1 MSLLFNRNYKLEIE
15 SKDTLTTI
23 TQLRIQFLCKK
34 NRATTANELT
44 VKVYN
49 PNQDTINQCLVSGG
63 IVRLYAGYN
72 DEIKLIAQSQI
83 TTATP
88 IYEGVD
94 IILNLECLDGVE
106 SIRKT
111 KVSISFQAG
120 STVNQVLNALV
131 EYLQIPLKVAPDVDL
146 NKKFNNGYSFAGGVG
161 TALDEVTDRAF
172 AKWAMQ
178 DGTLL
183 IIGQSG
189 TTNTNAVLLTP
200 DTGMIGTPMPIEDT
214 VNSLEVGEI
223 RRGWKVKSLLQG
235 DINPADIIAIE
246 SRFVKGE
253 FVIESVEHKGDTH
266 SNEWFSEVICY
277 NNETQTIRTEKG
289 KEKKKEPQKANT
301 VVGG

>member
-1 MSLLFNRNYKLEIE
+1 MSLLFNRNYRLEIE
-15 SKDTLTTI
+15 GNGVLTTI

-34 NRATTANELT
+34 NRATAANELT

-49 PNQDTINQCLVSGG
+49 PNQDTINQCLVSGSV
-63 IVRLYAGYN
+63 VRLYAGYS

-120 STVNQVLNALV
+120 STVKQVLNALV

-223 RRGWKVKSLLQG
+223 RRGWKVKSLIQG

>member
-1 MSLLFNRNYKLEIE
+1 
-15 SKDTLTTI
+15 
-23 TQLRIQFLCKK
+23 
-34 NRATTANELT
+34 
-44 VKVYN
+44 
-49 PNQDTINQCLVSGG
+49 
-63 IVRLYAGYN
+63 
-72 DEIKLIAQSQI
+72 
-83 TTATP
+83 
-88 IYEGVD
+88 
-94 IILNLECLDGVE
+94 
-106 SIRKT
+106 
-111 KVSISFQAG
+111 
-120 STVNQVLNALV
+120 
-131 EYLQIPLKVAPDVDL
+131 
-146 NKKFNNGYSFAGGVG
+146 
-161 TALDEVTDRAF
+161 
-172 AKWAMQ
+172 MQ

-246 SRFVKGE
+246 SRFVNGQ

>member
-1 MSLLFNRNYKLEIE
+1 MSLLFNRNYRLEIE

-44 VKVYN
+44 VKAYK
-49 PNQDTINQCLVSGG
+49 PNQDTINQCLASGS
-63 IVRLYAGYN
+63 IVRLYAGYGE
-72 DEIKLIAQSQI
+72 EIKLIAQSQI

-120 STVNQVLNALV
+120 STVKQVLNALV

-214 VNSLEVGEI
+214 VNSLDVGEI

-246 SRFVKGE
+246 SRFVNGQ

-277 NNETQTIRTEKG
+277 NNETRTIRTEKG
-289 KEKKKEPQKANT
+289 KEKKKEPQKTNT

>member
-1 MSLLFNRNYKLEIE
+1 MSLLFNRNYRLEIE

-49 PNQDTINQCLVSGG
+49 PNQDTINQCLVSGS
-63 IVRLYAGYN
+63 IVRLYAGYG
-72 DEIKLIAQSQI
+72 DDIKLIAQSQI

-120 STVNQVLNALV
+120 STVKQVLNALV

-214 VNSLEVGEI
+214 VNSLDVGEI

-246 SRFVKGE
+246 SRFVNGQ

-277 NNETQTIRTEKG
+277 NNETRTIRTEKG
-289 KEKKKEPQKANT
+289 KEKKKEPQKTNT

>member
-1 MSLLFNRNYKLEIE
+1 MSLLFNRNYRLEIE

-49 PNQDTINQCLVSGG
+49 PNQDTINQCLVSGS

-72 DEIKLIAQSQI
+72 EEIKLIAQSQI

-120 STVNQVLNALV
+120 STVKQVLNALV
-131 EYLQIPLKVAPDVDL
+131 EYLQIPLKVSPDVDL

-183 IIGQSG
+183 VIGQSG

>member
-1 MSLLFNRNYKLEIE
+1 MSLLFNRNYRLEIE

-34 NRATTANELT
+34 NRATSANELT

-49 PNQDTINQCLVSGG
+49 PNQDTINQCLVSGS

-72 DEIKLIAQSQI
+72 EEIKLIAQSQI

-111 KVSISFQAG
+111 KVSISFQSG
-120 STVNQVLNALV
+120 STVKQVLNALV
-131 EYLQIPLKVAPDVDL
+131 EYLQIPLKIAPDVDL

-246 SRFVKGE
+246 SRFVNGQ

-277 NNETQTIRTEKG
+277 NNETQTVRTEKG

-301 VVGG
+301 VIGG

>member
-1 MSLLFNRNYKLEIE
+1 MSLLFNRNYRLEIE

-49 PNQDTINQCLVSGG
+49 PNQDTINQCLVSGS

-72 DEIKLIAQSQI
+72 EEIKLIAQSQI

-120 STVNQVLNALV
+120 STVKQVLNALV

-189 TTNTNAVLLTP
+189 TTNANAVLLTP

-246 SRFVKGE
+246 SKFVKGQ

>member
-1 MSLLFNRNYKLEIE
+1 MSLLFNRNYRLEIE

-49 PNQDTINQCLVSGG
+49 PNQDTINQCLVSGS

-72 DEIKLIAQSQI
+72 EEIKLIAQSQI

-120 STVNQVLNALV
+120 STVKQVLNALV

-189 TTNTNAVLLTP
+189 TTNANAVLLTP

-235 DINPADIIAIE
+235 DINPAD
-246 SRFVKGE
+246 
-253 FVIESVEHKGDTH
+253 
-266 SNEWFSEVICY
+266 SN
-277 NNETQTIRTEKG
+277 
-289 KEKKKEPQKANT
+289 
-301 VVGG
+301 

>member
-1 MSLLFNRNYKLEIE
+1 MSLLFNRNYRLEIE

-49 PNQDTINQCLVSGG
+49 PNQDTINQCLVSGS

-72 DEIKLIAQSQI
+72 EEIKLIAQSQI

-120 STVNQVLNALV
+120 STVKQVLNALV
-131 EYLQIPLKVAPDVDL
+131 EYLQTPLKVAPDVDL

-172 AKWAMQ
+172 AKWSMQ

-246 SRFVKGE
+246 SRFVNGQ

-277 NNETQTIRTEKG
+277 NNERQTIRTEKG
-289 KEKKKEPQKANT
+289 KEKKKEQQKANT

>member
-1 MSLLFNRNYKLEIE
+1 MSLLFNRNYRLEIE
-15 SKDTLTTI
+15 GNGVLTTI

-49 PNQDTINQCLVSGG
+49 PNQDTINQCLVSGSV
-63 IVRLYAGYN
+63 VRLYAGYN

-120 STVNQVLNALV
+120 STVKQVLNALV
-131 EYLQIPLKVAPDVDL
+131 EYLQIPLKVSPDVDL

-183 IIGQSG
+183 VIGQSG

>member
-1 MSLLFNRNYKLEIE
+1 MSLLFNRNYRLEIE
-15 SKDTLTTI
+15 GNGVLTTI

-49 PNQDTINQCLVSGG
+49 PNQDTINQCLVSGSV
-63 IVRLYAGYN
+63 VRLYAGYN

-120 STVNQVLNALV
+120 STVKQVLNALV

-246 SRFVKGE
+246 SRFVNGK

-301 VVGG
+301 VVGR